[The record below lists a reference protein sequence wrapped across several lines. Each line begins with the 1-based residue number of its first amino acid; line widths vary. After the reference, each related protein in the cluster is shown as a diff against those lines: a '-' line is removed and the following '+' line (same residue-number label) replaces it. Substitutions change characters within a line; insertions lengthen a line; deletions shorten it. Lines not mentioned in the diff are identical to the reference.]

1 VRARLRAV
9 LGPGD
14 EPVPHPAAAMVDG
27 GERRA
32 ADAGDFS
39 DLSPLKWSDIVPSW
53 PDESDLSP
61 PAPASSAPAVAS
73 PHDLPLPSAGALSAA
88 PAAAGVPSSGGM
100 LAGPAAGGP
109 PSAGALSARMAA
121 AGLPE
126 ANTAPGVR
134 SAAHAD
140 MPQAPRY
147 PWDPPLPAGAGSL
160 VTEPM
165 AMEPRAVGPGPDP
178 VPVSTASVPDDAV
191 PPGPSG
197 MPEWTF
203 EDGAHDPGLSGAGAF
218 GSGRRAGGSATRLL
232 AFDPGRRGVKALAAV
247 AVLVVLIAA
256 VLAWRAR
263 PEVDPVAV
271 PPLDAPAAGVAATAA
286 TDDAAGAGPPAA
298 RASGGSEVVVA
309 VGGKVRKPGL
319 VHLRPGARVAD
330 ALRAAG
336 GADPGTDV
344 ALLNLARKVVDG
356 ELIMVG
362 VTPPPGAGAAPAA
375 GAGPA
380 GGAGAP
386 GGPINLNTATLAD
399 LDKLPGVGPVLAQRI
414 LDARDAQGGFKA
426 VSDLRKVNGI
436 GDSRYDQLKDLV
448 VV

>member
-1 VRARLRAV
+1 VREARNPEEDVVRARLRAV

-14 EPVPHPAAAMVDG
+14 EPVRRPAAAMVDG

-53 PDESDLSP
+53 PDEVDLSP

-88 PAAAGVPSSGGM
+88 PAAGALPSAGELSAV
-100 LAGPAAGGP
+100 PAAGGL
-109 PSAGALSARMAA
+109 SGANM
-121 AGLPE
+121 
-126 ANTAPGVR
+126 TPGVR

-140 MPQAPRY
+140 MSPAPRY
-147 PWDPPLPAGAGSL
+147 PWDPPPPAGAGSL
-160 VTEPM
+160 VTESM
-165 AMEPRAVGPGPDP
+165 AMEPFAVGARPDP
-178 VPVSTASVPDDAV
+178 APVSTASVPHDAV

-218 GSGRRAGGSATRLL
+218 GSGRRAGGSAMRLL

-256 VLAWRAR
+256 FLAWRAR
-263 PEVDPVAV
+263 PQVDPVAV
-271 PPLDAPAAGVAATAA
+271 PPLDAPAAGVATTAA
-286 TDDAAGAGPPAA
+286 TDGAAGAGPPAA
-298 RASGGSEVVVA
+298 PASGGTEVVVA

-330 ALRAAG
+330 ALQAAG

-362 VTPPPGAGAAPAA
+362 VTPPGAGAAPAA
-375 GAGPA
+375 GPGPA